1 MVIYSRHN
9 HDNNSLPTVSIVTE
23 LIQYQISFNVNVEL
37 GNVVFISLVK
47 LICRVCEREPAAD
60 Q

>member
-1 MVIYSRHN
+1 MVIYSQHN
-9 HDNNSLPTVSIVTE
+9 HDNNSLPTVGIVTE

-37 GNVVFISLVK
+37 GNVVFISIVK
-47 LICRVCEREPAAD
+47 LICRVCEREPVAD